1 MSREH
6 QGGTYAQWTEQ
17 DGQAVALNAQ
27 MLVVTE
33 VGGVLGV
40 DAPGAVVAGAFVRSG
55 GGVLGIETTLT
66 TGLLAM
72 RVGSSDVG
80 IVE

>member
-17 DGQAVALNAQ
+17 DGASVALAAT

-40 DAPGAVVAGAFVRSG
+40 DSAGAEVAGAFVRE
-55 GGVLGIETTLT
+55 GGVLGIDTELT

-72 RVGSSDVG
+72 RVGTAGVG
-80 IVE
+80 VIE

>member
-1 MSREH
+1 MSREYP
-6 QGGTYAQWTEQ
+6 GGTYAQWTES
-17 DGQAVALNAQ
+17 DGASVALAAT

-40 DAPGAVVAGAFVRSG
+40 DGASATVAGAFVRED
-55 GGVLGIETTLT
+55 GVLVIDTELT

-72 RVGSSDVG
+72 RVGSSGVG
-80 IVE
+80 VIE

>member
-17 DGQAVALNAQ
+17 DGQAVALAAQ

-55 GGVLGIETTLT
+55 GVLGIETTLT

-72 RVGSSDVG
+72 RVGSSGVG